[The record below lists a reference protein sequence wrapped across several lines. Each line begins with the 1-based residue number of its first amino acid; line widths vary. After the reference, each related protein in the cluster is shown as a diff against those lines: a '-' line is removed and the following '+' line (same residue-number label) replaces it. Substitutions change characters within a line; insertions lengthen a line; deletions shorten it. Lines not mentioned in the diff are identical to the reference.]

1 MRLQRLEEEQS
12 LLVGPV
18 VLFHLGVRVVVVL
31 LLLLKLFTIL
41 VDRHDSSLLRLFTR
55 RPRRDRSKEAAARG
69 TVREL
74 TRGEAPP
81 AHVDAPDAGLGQTW
95 RRSRAVII
103 RRALAGYVRIASHAI
118 SLDVTL
124 VSVQH
129 RVRRERRP
137 QRGRRGLLRPGV
149 GGRAASPG
157 TRLFRGEFGGFSRGF
172 SLRHRRSRAVERGG
186 REPVQSH
193 VRGAERPG
201 VGFLRTGDV
210 DRDDARDVGAQAGG
224 FLRVDPGLPVDQAPP
239 LEEIK
244 HALKRVDV
252 PDKPSARFR
261 ETEPFPRLLRRAIL
275 VHHGGADLRVRLG
288 RLGLRSPLEKFG
300 NAPPLQLVRRVPSE
314 PVRVP
319 GDLVRLSCGVVRSVR
334 VGVDALVRHV
344 RRVLHVRDGGVDR
357 RRRLRDF
364 ARRASH
370 LPAGYVLL
378 DRYSWDRYSSVT
390 RGIRSPG
397 SRVGSGAAVV
407 RGRGGDGRVRG
418 GEVPPHDA
426 RADPLGEL
434 RRSYALNL
442 GGRRRRRPRRAPRP
456 VRRYRTLRSVVVG
469 GVRPALALLA
479 DPGCTAALR
488 LRRGCGG
495 RRHGG
500 VGRVSRAGSRS
511 HSRLGGILPR
521 VVALLAPLV
530 VLDAVHDPRVMHV
543 LRGARPP
550 GDREMLARGGA
561 NHRIIRRRRVPPVR
575 SVLRRVFS
583 RGAQGAPRVVTL
595 RVSRVVHQR
604 LLLHHP
610 AHDRLVLIGKNA
622 FGFRPVCV
630 EVGVEHVRHGGVAR
644 RRREHRAHGPSRG
657 FYGVPRLHRDVAA
670 DVHLDVAQQPF
681 FPQLLGAVAE
691 HPDKLGAFVLRLP
704 VESTEALLQLEPDAP
719 AHDHEQRS
727 ARGVVLPVA
736 HGQLDHRPRGR

>member
-95 RRSRAVII
+95 RRSRAMII
-103 RRALAGYVRIASHAI
+103 RRALAGYVRVASHAI

-157 TRLFRGEFGGFSRGF
+157 ARLFRGEFGGFSRGF

-201 VGFLRTGDV
+201 VGFLRTRDV

-252 PDKPSARFR
+252 PDEPSARFR
-261 ETEPFPRLLRRAIL
+261 ETEPFPSLLRRAIL

-319 GDLVRLSCGVVRSVR
+319 GDLVRLAVPPAARGVVRSVR
-334 VGVDALVRHV
+334 VRVDALVRHV
-344 RRVLHVRDGGVDR
+344 RHVRDGGVNR
-357 RRRLRDF
+357 RRRLHDL

-378 DRYSWDRYSSVT
+378 DDSSVT
-390 RGIRSPG
+390 RGSTG
-397 SRVGSGAAVV
+397 SVRVGSGAAVV

-418 GEVPPHDA
+418 GEVLPHYA

-434 RRSYALNL
+434 RRSDALNL
-442 GGRRRRRPRRAPRP
+442 GGRSRRRPRRAPRP
-456 VRRYRTLRSVVVG
+456 VRRDRALRSVAVG

-521 VVALLAPLV
+521 VVVLLAPLV
-530 VLDAVHDPRVMHV
+530 VLDAVHEPRVVHV

-583 RGAQGAPRVVTL
+583 RGAHGAPRVVTL
-595 RVSRVVHQR
+595 RVPRVVHQR
-604 LLLHHP
+604 LLFHHP

-657 FYGVPRLHRDVAA
+657 FYRVPRLHRDVAA